1 MSQLSNNI
9 RNLLQTRIAQSQE
22 TLSETREWV
31 NKLKAAGFTVTDLET
46 RQTLQEAELERL
58 RMLL

>member
-1 MSQLSNNI
+1 MSKLSDNI
-9 RNLLQTRIAQSQE
+9 KNLLQTRVTQSQQ

-31 NKLKAAGFTVTDLET
+31 DKLKAAGFTVTDLET
-46 RQTLQEAELERL
+46 KQTLQEAELERL